1 MKTARIILVGI
12 FFVAISAA
20 HADIASV
27 QYVQSILSS
36 LEVQADWN
44 QSDTNA
50 LDYIKNKPDVTDAS
64 NLTSGTVAI
73 GRLPVGT
80 TANTVAAGDDSRF
93 YTIPTTEPSGNAP
106 NGTVF
111 IWFD

>member
-1 MKTARIILVGI
+1 MKFAHVVLIGVLSGV
-12 FFVAISAA
+12 ISTA
-20 HADIASV
+20 HADIATV

-36 LEVQADWN
+36 LQVQSDWN
-44 QSDTNA
+44 QTDTEA
-50 LDYIKNKPDVTDAS
+50 PDYIKNKPDVTNAS
-64 NLTSGTVAI
+64 NLTSGTVAV

-93 YTIPTTEPSGNAP
+93 YTIPTSEPSGNAP

-111 IWFD
+111 VWFD